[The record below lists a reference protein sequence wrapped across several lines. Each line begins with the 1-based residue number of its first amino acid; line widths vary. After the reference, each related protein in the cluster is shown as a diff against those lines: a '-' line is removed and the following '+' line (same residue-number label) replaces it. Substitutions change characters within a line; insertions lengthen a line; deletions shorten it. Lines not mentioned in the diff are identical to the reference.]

1 MAKMNRVVSQKVQK
15 IEFQSTEIKRLQKEN
30 VEKTDLSKRLA
41 SLEIENKK
49 LEKLYEE
56 QLD

>member
-15 IEFQSTEIKRLQKEN
+15 IEFQSTEIKRSQKEN

>member
-30 VEKTDLSKRLA
+30 AEKTDLSKRLA

>member
-30 VEKTDLSKRLA
+30 AEKTDLSKRLG